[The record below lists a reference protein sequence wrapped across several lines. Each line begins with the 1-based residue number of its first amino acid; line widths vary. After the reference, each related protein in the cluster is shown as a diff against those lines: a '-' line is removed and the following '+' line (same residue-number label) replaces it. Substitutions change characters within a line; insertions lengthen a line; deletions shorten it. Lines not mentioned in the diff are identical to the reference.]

1 VVDIFATK
9 YIKSYIPPLKSSVL
23 FLVVYISIPLF
34 SSVALAADV
43 TLAWDTSSRA
53 DGYRLFVREEGQ
65 SYNYSSPDWE
75 GTVTTG
81 SVTGLTQGTTYYFV
95 VRAYNVYGESSD
107 SNEESTTISSPNRPP
122 VLGTIGSKS
131 VDEGTP
137 LTFTVTASDPDGDN
151 LTFSASNVPTGASFN
166 PSTRVFSWTPAFGD
180 AGNYDVT
187 FTVTDDGTPAESDS
201 EVVTI
206 TVGNMN
212 RPPVLDPIGSKSV
225 DEGDPLSFTISASDP
240 DGDGLT
246 FSASNLPT
254 GASFNPTSRVFSW
267 TPNYGAAGNY
277 NVQFTVTDNGSPAE
291 SDLEI
296 VNITVVDPSIGNLA
310 PDQPVIASP
319 YYGETE
325 TDILLTVQT
334 EPFSDPDGD
343 THKESRWQIIEQAD
357 SSVVLDITSAEHLT
371 ALPVPHMVLDRDTT
385 YLVSVQFY
393 DTYSEPSEWSDS
405 IEFTTTSN
413 IEDLD
418 GDGIP
423 DAHEVDDTVDLNGD
437 GIPDNDQPDIIKSIR
452 SATGANE
459 PFGVS
464 KVSASIDAIELLEPI
479 NPASILDKTNRPE
492 TFLYGLVSYRLR
504 LNQVGATVEV
514 KIYYSEDIPEVT
526 HYYMYDAV
534 QGWHDYTQYTVFN
547 QDGRSIT
554 VKLKD
559 GGHGDCDGVANG
571 IIVDPGGIVPA
582 AAIGGLDSGVGGE
595 CFIATTAFGSEPVS
609 TPLLPLLISTGLI
622 SVATLRR
629 RYSK

>member
-1 VVDIFATK
+1 
-9 YIKSYIPPLKSSVL
+9 
-23 FLVVYISIPLF
+23 
-34 SSVALAADV
+34 
-43 TLAWDTSSRA
+43 
-53 DGYRLFVREEGQ
+53 
-65 SYNYSSPDWE
+65 
-75 GTVTTG
+75 
-81 SVTGLTQGTTYYFV
+81 
-95 VRAYNVYGESSD
+95 
-107 SNEESTTISSPNRPP
+107 
-122 VLGTIGSKS
+122 
-131 VDEGTP
+131 
-137 LTFTVTASDPDGDN
+137 
-151 LTFSASNVPTGASFN
+151 
-166 PSTRVFSWTPAFGD
+166 
-180 AGNYDVT
+180 
-187 FTVTDDGTPAESDS
+187 
-201 EVVTI
+201 
-206 TVGNMN
+206 
-212 RPPVLDPIGSKSV
+212 
-225 DEGDPLSFTISASDP
+225 
-240 DGDGLT
+240 
-246 FSASNLPT
+246 
-254 GASFNPTSRVFSW
+254 
-267 TPNYGAAGNY
+267 
-277 NVQFTVTDNGSPAE
+277 
-291 SDLEI
+291 

-385 YLVSVQFY
+385 YLVSVEFY
-393 DTYSEPSEWSDS
+393 DTYSEPSGWSDS

-413 IEDLD
+413 IEDFD

-437 GIPDNDQPDIIKSIR
+437 GIPDNDQPDVIKSMR

-479 NPASILDKTNRPE
+479 NPASIIDKTNKPE

-514 KIYYSEDIPEVT
+514 KIYYSEDISEVT

-534 QGWHDYTQYTVFN
+534 HGWHDYTQYTVFN

-554 VKLKD
+554 VELKD

-582 AAIGGLDSGVGGE
+582 AATGGLDSGVGGGE

-609 TPLLPLLISTGLI
+609 TPLLLLLISTGLI

>member
-1 VVDIFATK
+1 VGDILTTK
-9 YIKSYIPPLKSSVL
+9 YTKDYITRFASAILL
-23 FLVVYISIPLF
+23 FLVCISILLC
-34 SSVALAADV
+34 SSAAFATDV
-43 TLAWDTSSRA
+43 TLAWDASSRA
-53 DGYRLFVREEGQ
+53 DAYRLFVREEGQ
-65 SYNYSSPDWE
+65 SYNYSLPDWE

-81 SVTGLTQGTTYYFV
+81 TVTGLTQGTTYYFV
-95 VRAYNVYGESSD
+95 VRAYNVYGESGD
-107 SNEESTTISSPNRPP
+107 SNEESTTIGSLNHPP
-122 VLGTIGSKS
+122 VLNPIGSKS
-131 VDEGTP
+131 ADEGTP

-206 TVGNMN
+206 TVGNVN

-225 DEGDPLSFTISASDP
+225 AEGDPLSFTISASDP
-240 DGDGLT
+240 DGDALT
-246 FSASNLPT
+246 FNASNLPL
-254 GASFNPTSRVFSW
+254 GATFDAVTRTFSW

-296 VNITVVDPSIGNLA
+296 VTIMVVDPSNGNLP
-310 PDQPVIASP
+310 PDQPVITSP
-319 YYGETE
+319 YYGEAE
-325 TDILLTVQT
+325 ADLLLTVET
-334 EPFSDPDGD
+334 DPFSDPDGD
-343 THKESRWQIIEQAD
+343 THKESRWQIIKQAD
-357 SSVVLDITSAEHLT
+357 SSLVLDMTSTEHLT

-393 DTYSEPSEWSDS
+393 DTYSEPSGWSDS
-405 IEFTTTSN
+405 VEFTTNSN
-413 IEDLD
+413 IEDFD

-437 GIPDNDQPDIIKSIR
+437 GMPDNNQPDVIKSIR

-479 NPASILDKTNRPE
+479 NPAAIFDKTNKPE
-492 TFLYGLVSYRLR
+492 TFLYGLASYRLR
-504 LNQVGATVEV
+504 LNQVGVTVEV
-514 KIYYSEDIPEVT
+514 KIYYSEDISEVT
-526 HYYMYDAV
+526 HYYMYDTV
-534 QGWHDYTQYTVFN
+534 QGWHDFTQYTEFN

-571 IIVDPGGIVPA
+571 IIVDPGGIVA
-582 AAIGGLDSGVGGE
+582 AAATGGLDSGVGSE
-595 CFIATTAFGSEPVS
+595 CFIATAAFGSEPLPTSV
-609 TPLLPLLISTGLI
+609 LLLLISIGLI
-622 SVATLRR
+622 SVVTLRR
-629 RYSK
+629 R